1 MSTPWYVSKEL
12 TFIEDSGVCELY
24 IDTAEI
30 SMNLT
35 KEFYKEDIVEMIKH
49 LQLLVDND
57 VLFEN
62 KIEKLNTRKPRNY
75 R

>member
-1 MSTPWYVSKEL
+1 MSHWYVTKEL

-30 SMNLT
+30 SMSLT